1 MFDVLTDGDF
11 YEFPSFEVALFSI
24 LLSFVLSSAISFT
37 YHLTSQGT
45 ALSRNF
51 IQAMILSSIVT
62 CMVIMAVGNNVA
74 AGFGIMG
81 AIAIVRFRLRIENPR
96 NIIFIFAALSV
107 GIASGVYGYS
117 IAIAGTLVYCMIAG
131 ILYFSPYGSK
141 QLNQEFSLGFLLLTE
156 TSEKTMHDFLKEK
169 CQDYRM
175 LSVSSRSRGDR
186 YEFFLTLSTGHSK
199 DTFYT
204 ELKAKEGFESIKL
217 ERSDNLTQ
225 L

>member
-11 YEFPSFEVALFSI
+11 YEVPSFEVALFSI
-24 LLSFVLSSAISFT
+24 FLSFVLSSIISFT

-45 ALSRNF
+45 LSRNF

-81 AIAIVRFRLRIENPR
+81 AIAIVRFRLRVENPR
-96 NIIFIFAALSV
+96 NIIFIFGALAV

-117 IAIAGTLVYCMIAG
+117 IAIAGTGVFCLVAFV
-131 ILYFSPYGSK
+131 LYISPYGSK
-141 QLNQEFSLGFLLLTE
+141 VLDQEFNLEFLLLTE
-156 TSEKTMHDFLKEK
+156 TPNSVPEELLDRK
-169 CQDYRM
+169 CKDYRV
-175 LSVSSRSRGDR
+175 LSIANRTRGNKYQVFITLNQETNKDD
-186 YEFFLTLSTGHSK
+186 FFAELSAH
-199 DTFYT
+199 
-204 ELKAKEGFESIKL
+204 EGFENIKL